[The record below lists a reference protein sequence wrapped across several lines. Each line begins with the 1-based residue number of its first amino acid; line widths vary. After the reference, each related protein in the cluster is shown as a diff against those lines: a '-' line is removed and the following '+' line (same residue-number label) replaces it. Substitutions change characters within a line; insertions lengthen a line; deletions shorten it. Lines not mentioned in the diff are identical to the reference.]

1 MDIMN
6 TNESQ
11 RGLSGLTNLG
21 NTCYLNAAVQILSHI
36 HELNEYLMNV
46 KQLNRINDSVLTI
59 EWISLYKL
67 IWSQN
72 CIISPNRFVSK
83 IKELSLSQ
91 SNTTKFCNFE
101 QNDSNEYFY
110 FMLDCIHNSLNK
122 LDQSDRIKLN
132 KTSNPELNKEI
143 DAYETKDCSIVHSL
157 FTSFLTYTYVNKE
170 TNVVEFTKHEPHFMI
185 ELSIPLVNNISIEDC
200 IKHTFQEETLDTLW
214 HDEKTNEKKQL
225 IKRTEFG
232 YYPTI
237 LVVHFKRWIKM
248 NKNRQIVH
256 FNETLHLDETY
267 ELFGIINHEG
277 NMFGGHYYS
286 YIKKNKWFVFN
297 DTHISQIQMQ
307 EIVGDKNYCLFYRKI
322 K

>member
-6 TNESQ
+6 GT
-11 RGLSGLTNLG
+11 GHSGLTNLG
-21 NTCYLNAAVQILSHI
+21 NTCYLNAALQILSHI
-36 HELNEYLMNV
+36 HELNEYLGQI

-83 IKELSLSQ
+83 IKELTQ
-91 SNTTKFCNFE
+91 SNNTKFCNFE

-110 FMLDCIHNSLNK
+110 FMLECIHNSLNK
-122 LDQSDRIKLN
+122 IDQSEPIKLN
-132 KTSNPELNKEI
+132 KTNNPELNKEI
-143 DAYETKDCSIVHSL
+143 DIYESKDCSIIHSL
-157 FTSFLTYTYVNKE
+157 FTSFLKYTYVNKE
-170 TNVVEFTKHEPHFMI
+170 TNIIEFTKYEPHYMI
-185 ELSIPLVNNISIEDC
+185 ELSIPLVDNISIEDC

-225 IKRTEFG
+225 SKTTEFG
-232 YYPTI
+232 YYPNI

-248 NKNRQIVH
+248 NKNKQIVH
-256 FNETLHLDETY
+256 FNETLHLEEKY

-277 NMFGGHYYS
+277 NIFGGHYFS
-286 YIKKNKWFVFN
+286 YIKKNNWFVFN
-297 DTHISQIQMQ
+297 DTNISQIQMQ
-307 EIVGDKNYCLFYRKI
+307 DIVSDKNYCLFYRKI